1 VGLKSITRQQSQD
14 TGMAMV
20 LLLLIGA
27 LSWKRDGL
35 VVAAVIVLVAD
46 MTAPQLFAP
55 LAVVWFGLSHVIG
68 SVMSKVLLSVV
79 YVVVVT
85 PVGIVRRLIGSDTL
99 RLRAFKQGDASVLT
113 VRNHR
118 FAARDLEQPY

>member
-1 VGLKSITRQQSQD
+1 
-14 TGMAMV
+14 MAMV
-20 LLLLIGA
+20 LLLLIAA
-27 LSWKRDGL
+27 LSLKRDGF

-46 MTAPQLFAP
+46 MTAPRLFAP
-55 LAVVWFGLSHVIG
+55 LAVIWFGLSHVIG
-68 SVMSKVLLSVV
+68 AVMSKVLLSVV

-99 RLRAFKQGDASVLT
+99 RLRAFKTREPSVMV

-118 FAARDLEQPY
+118 FEARDLEQPY